1 MVNFLKKI
9 KPSLFLLVV
18 VLSGYWQV
26 ALFAQALKWDLI
38 DVVFPFRFY
47 FSECIQSGY
56 FPFWNPYQQTG
67 APFYADLQAPTF
79 YPELLYTSLFTGYG
93 IYVMHILFMLYLFLA
108 ARGMYG
114 LSHYFNKNHHA
125 ALLAGVSYA
134 LSGFITAHGQH
145 FFLLVGAAWIP
156 FVILHFLKLQES
168 RSFIQALKTAVFV
181 FLMIS
186 GAYQA
191 LSFALFYLLILLFLY
206 FIIKTT
212 AQKNFRTTWK
222 TIRANL
228 WLLLIVVAFS
238 LPLIISTLEIIPSV
252 NRLAG
257 GVSLAQSTGLGQ
269 SFKSVISFIL
279 PNSTLKYDDFFG
291 VADVSLRN
299 HYFGFIPFLLFLAA
313 LFHKRSVPE
322 YLILG
327 YGLVIFAM
335 SFSFFP
341 VRELLFK
348 YVPFMNLFLSAAYI
362 RIFGLLAFILLA
374 ANYFACFQKNYE
386 KEKNKIF
393 ALGILFLLMLIAL
406 VFYALTKVS
415 AQEFSAL
422 KEHRNLA
429 DKLLNM
435 SFYQHVL
442 FQSVFQIII
451 CIAFLSIIFRY
462 VKLKH
467 ASLLVVIL
475 VAAETIAATQ
485 LNMSATVTDVL
496 HKPFRMKKDLALY
509 PGKFPIPTDSKII
522 FNDQQHALFSPFW
535 RNTCIFSKQVSFDSF
550 SSFELDSYSRL
561 DDDFPNLRNAVL
573 NNHLFYFS
581 DNILPLKQFDDKK
594 VDIEKDAK
602 VLYLS
607 GEDFEIL
614 AGKPAKTDNNDEV
627 VITEFSPN
635 KVVATAETKN
645 SQFLTMLQTHFKGWK
660 AYIDHRETPVYT
672 SNFNYRT
679 IYLPEGKHV
688 IQFEYKNQKILV
700 SYIISNV
707 LFFLALLFLI
717 GYAVH
722 KYKSRG
728 GIYIFIPLIIFL
740 VTSFF
745 VLKRL
750 SARNENL
757 TLHEIL
763 AQHQK
768 KKSSLFHFFQ
778 DFENEPLPND
788 SIAFSGEKSMKIHA
802 EDDFFDLARI
812 SYSDLK
818 VKNGTMIVKAKI
830 YPENYFKALIVSEVR
845 PENVQS
851 EWHAAKLEK
860 EIEKLYQW
868 NEVIY
873 FRNFYDLKEEDE
885 IVVYLWN
892 PNHETFRLDDI
903 EVGFYQ
909 LF

>member
-18 VLSGYWQV
+18 VLLGYWQV
-26 ALFAQALKWDLI
+26 AFFTQALKWDLI

-67 APFYADLQAPTF
+67 TPFYADLQAPTF
-79 YPELLYTSLFTGYG
+79 YPELLYTSLFTGYS

-114 LSHYFNKNHHA
+114 LSLHFNKNHLA
-125 ALLAGVSYA
+125 SLLAGMSYA

-156 FVILHFLKLQES
+156 FVILHFLKLQEK
-168 RSFIQALKTAVFV
+168 RNFIQALKTAVFV

-191 LSFALFYLLILLFLY
+191 LSFTLFYLLILLFFY
-206 FIIKTT
+206 FIVKET
-212 AQKNFRTTWK
+212 AQRNFRVVWE

-228 WLLLIVVAFS
+228 WLLLIVIAFS
-238 LPLIISTLEIIPSV
+238 LPLIVSTLEIIPSV
-252 NRLAG
+252 NRLASG
-257 GVSLAQSTGLGQ
+257 ISLAQSTGLGQ

-279 PNSTLKYDDFFG
+279 PNSTLKYDEFFG
-291 VADVSLRN
+291 VADVALRN

-335 SFSFFP
+335 SFSFLP

-362 RIFGLLAFILLA
+362 RIFGLFAFILLA
-374 ANYFACFQKNYE
+374 ANYFAYFQKNYE

-393 ALGILFLLMLIAL
+393 ALGIFFLLMLIAL

-422 KEHRNLA
+422 KEYRNLA
-429 DKLLNM
+429 DKLLSM
-435 SFYQHVL
+435 SFYQHVF

-462 VKLKH
+462 VRLKR

-475 VAAETIAATQ
+475 VAAETIVATQ
-485 LNMSATVTDVL
+485 LNMSATVTDAL

-535 RNTCIFSKQVSFDSF
+535 RNTSIFSKQVSFDSF
-550 SSFELDSYSRL
+550 SSFKLDSYSRL
-561 DDDFPNLRNAVL
+561 DGDFPNLRNAVL

-581 DNILPLKQFDDKK
+581 DTILPLKQFDDKK
-594 VDIEKDAK
+594 VDVEKDAK

-614 AGKPAKTDNNDEV
+614 SKKPAKADNSDEI
-627 VITEFSPN
+627 VITEFSPT
-635 KVVATAETKN
+635 KVVATATTKN

-660 AYIDHRETPVYT
+660 AYIDHSETPVYT

-679 IYLPEGKHV
+679 IYLPKGKHV
-688 IQFEYKNQKILV
+688 IRFKYENQKILV
-700 SYIISNV
+700 PYIISNA
-707 LFFLALLFLI
+707 LFLLALLFLI
-717 GYAVH
+717 GYAVR
-722 KYKSRG
+722 KYKFRD
-728 GIYIFIPLIIFL
+728 GIFIFIPLAVFL
-740 VTSFF
+740 VISFF
-745 VLKRL
+745 ALKRL

-763 AQHQK
+763 AQHQEK
-768 KKSSLFHFFQ
+768 KNSLFHLFQ

-788 SIAFSGEKSMKIHA
+788 SIAFSGEKSMKIHT
-802 EDDFFDLARI
+802 EDDFFDMVRI
-812 SYSDLK
+812 SCNDLK
-818 VKNGTMIVKAKI
+818 IKSGTLIVKAKI
-830 YPENYFKALIVSEVR
+830 YPEDYCSALIVSEVR
-845 PENVQS
+845 TGNIQS
-851 EWHAAKLEK
+851 GWHAAKLEK
-860 EIEKLYQW
+860 EIEKLHKW
-868 NEVIY
+868 NEIVY
-873 FRNFYDLKEEDE
+873 FRNFYDLKEEEE

-892 PNHETFRLDDI
+892 PNRETFRLDDI
-903 EVGFYQ
+903 KIDFYQ